1 MTEIALN
8 ARFYAHRP
16 TGMQRYALQLAR
28 RFADRIQPLR
38 PARPLRGVTGHLWEQ
53 LYLPSAVGGRLL
65 WSPNNTGPLA
75 VGRQVCTIHDLIPL
89 DHPEWFNRRFSAW
102 YEWLLPKL
110 AKKIQ
115 HIIAISQFTKHR
127 IVDRLGVRPEKVTVI
142 PNGVDERFSPR
153 TPEEI
158 QAVRRSLGINAPA
171 YILYVGSLEPRK
183 NLRRLLQAWAR
194 VQPSL
199 AAEVELV
206 VAGAKGSSRVFE
218 SARLDLLP
226 PRVQFT
232 GYVSDE
238 QLPCLYSGALALVY
252 PSLYEGF
259 GLPPLEAMACGTPVV
274 TSNGT
279 SLPEVA
285 AGVAVL
291 VDPEDIDSIAEGIR
305 RVVASSALR
314 DNMRRIGLERASR
327 TTWDCTAQRTL
338 ELLVEQAKS

>member
-16 TGMQRYALQLAR
+16 TGMQRYALELSR
-28 RFADRIQPLR
+28 RFAGRIDHVR
-38 PARPLRGVTGHLWEQ
+38 PAKPLRGATGHLWEQ

-75 VGRQVCTIHDLIPL
+75 VGHQVCTIHDLIPL
-89 DHPEWFNRRFSAW
+89 DHPEWFNRRFAAW
-102 YEWLLPKL
+102 YGWLMPRL

-115 HIIAISQFTKHR
+115 HIIAISQFTKQR
-127 IVDRLGVRPEKVTVI
+127 IVERLGVRPDRVSVI

-158 QAVRRSLGINAPA
+158 EAVRRALGINATA
-171 YILYVGSLEPRK
+171 YILCVGSLEPRK
-183 NLRRLLQAWAR
+183 NLRRLIEAWAR
-194 VQPSL
+194 VQPL
-199 AAEVELV
+199 LGADVELV
-206 VAGAKGSSRVFE
+206 IAGARGSSRVFD
-218 SARLDLLP
+218 SVRLDPLP
-226 PRVQFT
+226 PQVHFT

-238 QLPCLYSGALALVY
+238 QLPALYCGALALVY

-279 SLPEVA
+279 SLAEVA
-285 AGVAVL
+285 ADVAVM
-291 VDPEDIDSIAEGIR
+291 VDPEDVDSIADGIR
-305 RVVASSALR
+305 RVASSSALR
-314 DNMRRIGLERASR
+314 EELRRRGLERASR
-327 TTWDCTAQRTL
+327 NTWERTAQQTL
-338 ELLVEQAKS
+338 DLLLDQAKS